1 MFNNITDERTTRSG
15 ANTINYVESS
25 PSIYVLFQTNVG
37 VLTCF
42 IRMHCL
48 HRKFIHTLHD
58 RLVNAAA
65 TRNARRAVAAN
76 SNSWSASSV
85 NDSAAE
91 VVLVVVLR
99 NISIVTSTAVSA
111 LLAIVHRLGHRVCGR
126 GAPRGQRGGRR
137 TRRGL
142 VNRVTGSVGGEE
154 EETRR

>member
-1 MFNNITDERTTRSG
+1 M
-15 ANTINYVESS
+15 SS
-25 PSIYVLFQTNVG
+25 PSIYRPTSCFIPFQTNSLCSVG

-76 SNSWSASSV
+76 SNSWSWSSV
-85 NDSAAE
+85 NSAAAA
-91 VVLVVVLR
+91 VLR
-99 NISIVTSTAVSA
+99 NITIVTTTSVSA
-111 LLAIVHRLGHRVCGR
+111 LLAIEHRRLGHRVCGR
-126 GAPRGQRGGRR
+126 GAAGGQRGRGR

-142 VNRVTGSVGGEE
+142 INRVTRSVGEE
-154 EETRR
+154 LKEREETRR